1 MNCVELQ
8 DSLAE
13 VEDASTVEQ
22 RAHLMDCPAC
32 YALVR
37 ELDLI
42 IEAAGRLQAAD
53 EPSPQVWNSIT
64 TALREEGLIRPQRAT
79 QPLVSSFSARWGA
92 ARWLVPAAAMLLV
105 ALGLYVKQQSAP
117 RPIAE
122 QAAVVAPMVK
132 ASDLNDDDLMQEV
145 AVNSPAM
152 KGQYEDNL
160 RQVNDSIRE
169 AQGFV
174 DESPNDADARRSLM
188 DAYHQKSMLFEM
200 AMDRALP

>member
-53 EPSPQVWNSIT
+53 EPSPRVWNSIT
-64 TALREEGLIRPQRAT
+64 TALREEGLIRSQQAT

-152 KGQYEDNL
+152 KGQYGNL
-160 RQVNDSIRE
+160 PWKCIPHI
-169 AQGFV
+169 G
-174 DESPNDADARRSLM
+174 
-188 DAYHQKSMLFEM
+188 
-200 AMDRALP
+200 